1 MRATPSRPRRWRGC
15 WSAGACRGARARA
28 GGAECAAAAAQPT
41 HGRGAAR
48 WRGVRATDRPGGDG
62 ARRRGGAGGRR
73 IVVWVQRHDRA
84 RGAAERLGRRRGGI
98 GRGRRCDAPL
108 PPARLFVG
116 RAGTCARHASTQM
129 DAAQNKAARSD
140 ARTSP
145 SVPPGTEDDPSR
157 PGRSRSA
164 SQHREAEQQGQESA
178 AARAAAAAA
187 ALQKLLDYGG
197 SCWWCHKPAHDP
209 DTCAVTRRSS
219 S

>member
-1 MRATPSRPRRWRGC
+1 VLVLAAGLARGLAAPNAQLRQLNLHMGEALHVGAAC
-15 WSAGACRGARARA
+15 ALPTGLAAMGRGGEAGLVGGVSSFGYSGTIAHAVLQNASG
-28 GGAECAAAAAQPT
+28 GGAAASAV
-41 HGRGAAR
+41 GGGATLR
-48 WRGVRATDRPGGDG
+48 F
-62 ARRRGGAGGRR
+62 RRRAFS
-73 IVVWVQRHDRA
+73 W
-84 RGAAERLGRRRGGI
+84 AE
-98 GRGRRCDAPL
+98 PV
-108 PPARLFVG
+108 PARVM
-116 RAGTCARHASTQM
+116 RPQM